1 MSVAV
6 ISHIVEQHAEE
17 AAFLWILRSYA
28 VHAPHYRLEDLAK
41 LDSRVEAHLDGL
53 RIAGPDGWELCE
65 QALEI
70 GEAGEVFAAGLL
82 ALESK
87 EPEKLAKVISVAEN
101 SPEAGKG
108 LISAL
113 GWIEPAKL
121 SGTVKQ
127 WLNSDSNFHKLI
139 GLSACAV
146 HRADPGRI
154 LANIIADDAAPVP
167 LQAGALR
174 TAGQLK
180 RRDLIEPIKGHLQ
193 ADDETLKFWAAWSL
207 ALLGDREWAIE
218 TLKTSAC
225 IKSALG
231 QRAFDLL
238 LRAMTPIEAHRWL
251 KNLARYP
258 EWQRDLVVGVGIIG
272 DPFYVPWLIKQMS
285 IPELSRVAGEAFSSI
300 TGVDIVYEDL
310 DDEPPQGFEAGPT
323 ENPEDEDVAMDGDE
337 DLPWPSP
344 LKIAAW
350 WNANKGRFS
359 QGVRYLSGMPISELQ
374 CKRVLTEGYQRQ
386 RKSAALELALM
397 QAEEPLFEV
406 RAPGWR
412 QQSLLSRQDRSW

>member
-17 AAFLWILRSYA
+17 TAFLWILRSYA

-41 LDSRVEAHLDGL
+41 LDNRVEAHLDGL

-87 EPEKLAKVISVAEN
+87 DPEKLAKVIRVAEN

-139 GLSACAV
+139 GFAACAV

-154 LANIIADDAAPVP
+154 LDNIIADDAAPVP
-167 LQAGALR
+167 LQACALR

-180 RRDLIEPIKGHLQ
+180 RRDLIEPIQDHLK
-193 ADDETLKFWAAWSL
+193 ADDEAVQFWAAWTL
-207 ALLGDREWAIE
+207 TLLGDRKLAIE
-218 TLKTSAC
+218 ALKKSAC
-225 IKSALG
+225 IKSPLG

-238 LRAMTPIEAHRWL
+238 LRAMSPIDAHLWL

-300 TGVDIVYEDL
+300 TGVDIAYEDL
-310 DDEPPQGFEAGPT
+310 DDELPQGFEAGPT
-323 ENPEDEDVAMDGDE
+323 ENPEDEYVTMDSDE

-344 LKIAAW
+344 LKIADW
-350 WNANKGRFS
+350 WDANKGSFN

-397 QAEEPLFEV
+397 QVEAPLFEV

-412 QQSLLSRQDRSW
+412 QQSWLSE